1 MKKEKV
7 YHLSG
12 ASGGITKKEFEI
24 RKKYHRRIL
33 AEDSAE
39 EREKL
44 YEKAYDR
51 LYKFNKKYYPKQEKF
66 GYVDKQIY
74 CYRKIIEN
82 GVAVDY
88 GCGYGYST
96 TDLAKFAR
104 KVYGIESNNHV
115 IEQAKHIHSKYKNV
129 TFCKSIGFNIP
140 IPDES
145 VDVVYSND
153 FIEHLHPD
161 DLITHLKEILRIL
174 SPKGCYIC
182 ITPNRKYGPFDITEA
197 FLPRGSEPQGMHL
210 KEYSYKE
217 LVQIFR
223 DNGFGKIQT
232 AVFGEELFILT
243 KLYWLYTFFLRSPE
257 YKYKLEKYSTS
268 ILSNK
273 YIAIAFGI
281 RSVRLIAWK

>member
-7 YHLSG
+7 FHLSG
-12 ASGGITKKEFEI
+12 VSIEIKKKEFEI

-33 AEDSAE
+33 AEDRAE

-44 YEKAYDR
+44 YEEAYAR
-51 LYKFNKKYYPKQEKF
+51 LYKFNEKYYPKQEKF
-66 GYVDKQIY
+66 GYMDKLIY
-74 CYRKIIEN
+74 CYKNIIEN
-82 GVAVDY
+82 RIAVDY

-96 TDLAKFAR
+96 IDLAKFAR
-104 KVYGIESNNHV
+104 KVYGIESNNHI
-115 IEQAKHIHSKYKNV
+115 IEKAKHIHNKYRNV
-129 TFCKSIGFNIP
+129 TFCKSKGFKIP
-140 IPDES
+140 LPNES

-161 DLITHLKEILRIL
+161 DLIMHLKEVLRLL
-174 SPKGCYIC
+174 SPEGCYIC

-197 FLPRGSEPQGMHL
+197 FLPRGSGPQGMHL
-210 KEYSYKE
+210 REYSYKE
-217 LVQIFR
+217 LFRIFR
-223 DNGFGKIQT
+223 NIGFGKIQT

-243 KLYWLYTFFLRSPE
+243 RLHGLYPFFLCSPE
-257 YKYKLEKYSTS
+257 YKYKLEKHSTT

-281 RSVRLIAWK
+281 RSVRLIGWK